1 MIILSKGTA
10 GSFFGNAIA
19 GVDLIPIFRQN
30 ELKKHPDSFL
40 KTSALIIKKIAIA
53 APAGS
58 VFQLNGADFLMP
70 ANAFE
75 LSYGTVDIK
84 ELIFKQDTPVTITY
98 IY

>member
-1 MIILSKGTA
+1 MSKGTA

-19 GVDLIPIFRQN
+19 GIDLSPIFREN

-53 APAGS
+53 APAGT
-58 VFQLNGADFLMP
+58 VFAINGADFLMP

-75 LSYGTVDIK
+75 LSYGTVDIQ
-84 ELIFKQDTPVTITY
+84 ELTFKQDTPVTIAY